1 MKQSF
6 QLEQLPDTRPGL
18 TIELGPQNLGVGR
31 WVPEQK
37 HALLGLYLEGTRE
50 AWKKW
55 PERVFIDPFCGPGR
69 IQVRGELFDREGG
82 AIAAWRKSQICGM
95 PFSKMLVGDINPER
109 AHACAA
115 RLTDLGAPVEVFV
128 GPAVDTI
135 EQMVKS
141 VPDKALCL
149 AYIDPY
155 NLEHLSFSIQQK
167 LADLRVDLVIHF
179 STMDLVRNVE
189 TEFHPSRTRFDEV
202 SPGWRD
208 RVDATRMSKS
218 ALPNAF
224 FQDWCKLIASL
235 GFIASKEMPLVYNDS
250 GHPIYRLVLFSR
262 HALPNRIWA
271 DVAHGPNRSFN
282 FDVE

>member
-1 MKQSF
+1 MKQKF
-6 QLEQLPDTRPGL
+6 QLELLPDTRPGL
-18 TIELGPQNLGVGR
+18 PIERGAQNLGVGR

-37 HALLGLYLEGTRE
+37 HALLGRYLEGTRE

-69 IQVRGELFDREGG
+69 IQVRGESFDREGG
-82 AIAAWRKSQICGM
+82 TIVAWRKSQKCGI
-95 PFSKMLVGDINPER
+95 PFSKMLVGDINAER
-109 AHACAA
+109 ANACAA

-128 GPAVDTI
+128 GPAADTI

-141 VPDKALCL
+141 VPEKALCL

-155 NLEHLSFSIQQK
+155 NLEHLSFSILQK
-167 LADLRVDLVIHF
+167 LAALRVDLVIHF

-189 TEFHPSRTRFDEV
+189 AEFNPSRARFDEA

-208 RVDATRMSKS
+208 RVDATQMSKS
-218 ALPNAF
+218 ALREEF
-224 FQDWCKLIASL
+224 FKDWCKLITSL
-235 GFIASKEMPLVYNDS
+235 GFVASKEMPPIYNDS
-250 GHPIYRLVLFSR
+250 DHPIYRLVLFSR
-262 HALPNRIWA
+262 HELPNRIWA

-282 FDVE
+282 FDTE